1 MYTISALLI
10 QKSIVIFEEA
20 GGKKV
25 SISVL
30 KLRYFSKTFYAE
42 VEVFIEK
49 PVKCF
54 FGLDRNMSRKTS

>member
-1 MYTISALLI
+1 M
-10 QKSIVIFEEA
+10 
-20 GGKKV
+20 

-30 KLRYFSKTFYAE
+30 KLRYFQKTFYAE

-54 FGLDRNMSRKTS
+54 FGLDTNMSRKTVNDSCYKTLFKYIYHIPDTSK